1 MNNRRQLLHILFLL
15 PLVFLFGPNAYPQG
29 RDPSRD
35 LSVSWSSRREPDPG
49 SIFGSLTNK
58 SINNYPCVRIQFDL
72 FTRFD
77 LRKPG
82 EQSKYL
88 GVFTVGVKGISP
100 RTVRNFDQPLPY
112 PAGIGLRSVSECGQ
126 SDSVPGDMKILSF
139 TITPAN
145 IVAGQTATLQW
156 QTENSETVQVGMQN
170 PEVLRDQRAE
180 RILKPRSVESSGS
193 LQVTPSQTTTYA
205 LKATKGSFSSYARS
219 VTVTVTNPVP
229 GDMKILSFT
238 ITPANIVAGQT
249 ATLQW
254 QTENSE
260 TVQVGMQNPEVL
272 RDQRAERILKPRN
285 VESSG
290 SLQVTPSQTTTY
302 ALKATKGSLSSYAR
316 SVTVT
321 VTNPPPPL
329 PPPQGVCTIFGRVSN
344 DQRDYATTI
353 GIYRL
358 DDLRR
363 AVLTRRVGP
372 GGEFSISNV
381 PVGEY
386 DVIPRGSYPNSR
398 MSIGPNPR
406 ARRVTCQP
414 AGSHPVYFRIQSN
427 EG

>member
-1 MNNRRQLLHILFLL
+1 MKNRHQLLNILFLL

-29 RDPSRD
+29 KDPAKD
-35 LSVSWSSRREPDPG
+35 LSVSWSSRREPEPG

-58 SINNYPCVRIQFDL
+58 SVNSYPCVRIEFDL

-100 RTVRNFDQPLPY
+100 RTVRNFEQPLPY
-112 PAGIGLRSVSECGQ
+112 PAGIGLRSVSECQ
-126 SDSVPGDMKILSF
+126 PDKSVPSDMKILSF
-139 TITPAN
+139 TITPAT

-180 RILKPRSVESSGS
+180 RILKPR
-193 LQVTPSQTTTYA
+193 T
-205 LKATKGSFSSYARS
+205 
-219 VTVTVTNPVP
+219 
-229 GDMKILSFT
+229 
-238 ITPANIVAGQT
+238 
-249 ATLQW
+249 
-254 QTENSE
+254 
-260 TVQVGMQNPEVL
+260 
-272 RDQRAERILKPRN
+272 

-302 ALKATKGSLSSYAR
+302 ALKATKGSLSIYPR

-321 VTNPPPPL
+321 VTNPPPPPP
-329 PPPQGVCTIFGRVSN
+329 PPPQGFCTIFGKVSN
-344 DQRDYATTI
+344 DLPEYVTMI
-353 GIYRL
+353 NIYRPG
-358 DDLRR
+358 DLKR
-363 AVLTRRVGP
+363 AVLTRRVRA
-372 GGEFSISNV
+372 GGEFSIPNI

-398 MSIGPNPR
+398 MNIGPNPR
-406 ARRVTCQP
+406 ARRITCQP
-414 AGSHPVYFRIQSN
+414 AGSHPAYFRIQSN